1 MPPKMAHNLAH
12 ELDQEPAQELQITTI
27 TTDSNPIEILI
38 HANVKLGNFL
48 KSMMQKQKTTT
59 ENNFNQYNIND
70 IKLEDIKK
78 IQYFED
84 DDNRI
89 NILQKQ
95 YISELNDYLNADNI
109 LKQYIA
115 LLYQLTSK
123 NQ

>member
-1 MPPKMAHNLAH
+1 MAHNLAH